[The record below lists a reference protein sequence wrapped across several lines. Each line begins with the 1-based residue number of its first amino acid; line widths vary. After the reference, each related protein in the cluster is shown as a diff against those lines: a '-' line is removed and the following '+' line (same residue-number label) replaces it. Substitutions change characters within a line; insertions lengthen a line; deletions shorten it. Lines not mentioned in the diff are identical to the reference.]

1 MNGPLV
7 MCNGCAAVEVPL
19 AQPFCSSCSDMV
31 MEQLSV
37 PMPTMPATQEQPP
50 KLIVIGPFDV

>member
-31 MEQLSV
+31 MEQLAV
-37 PMPTMPATQEQPP
+37 PMPTKQEQPP
-50 KLIVIGPFDV
+50 ELIVIGPFDV